1 MANQNIT
8 IIPQPRVP
16 IVDENTGYVTR
27 EWYRYFTNLF
37 VLTGAGASPT
47 TIPDLQ
53 NEIDDAVQQALDAAA
68 FTSLAPLPVPFSPD
82 IVSPAE
88 NGSVAAELEKNVEAL
103 GKTPSVEFLTAQIA
117 ELEKQI
123 QALKLAIQPELGTL
137 ASVNEDNVRRLVFNP
152 DPSPEVVYTPATL
165 AWNTDDGTL
174 DVGLNNDVVLQVGQE
189 SLFYAKNTSGGS
201 IAMGSACMFTGV
213 IGTSGKLTFAKAI
226 SDGSLPYEYMMGIIA
241 QDADNNDFAYV
252 TNFGLVR
259 GFDTTGSTK
268 TVPETWASG
277 DLLYFDPAYPGELTK
292 VEPEAPAFNSPI
304 AVVVNAASGGAGSIF
319 VRMKTGESLNNLHDV
334 RINGTGPAAGQI
346 LIYDA
351 TQQRWENNLL
361 TEGANIEVT
370 NADGAITIATTG
382 ASGSFTAQSGETIT
396 VVDGVITSI
405 V

>member
-16 IVDENTGYVTR
+16 IVDDKTGFVSR

-37 VLTGAGASPT
+37 VLTGGGASPT

-53 NEIDDAVQQALDAAA
+53 NELDDAVQQALDAAA
-68 FTSLAPLPVPFSPD
+68 LTGLAPLFEPPPQNLISNNP
-82 IVSPAE
+82 
-88 NGSVAAELEKNVEAL
+88 NAELL
-103 GKTPSVEFLTAQIA
+103 SAQIA

-123 QALKLAIQPELGTL
+123 QALKLAVQPELGTL

-165 AWNTDDGTL
+165 AWNLDDGTL

-213 IGTSGKLTFAKAI
+213 VGGSGKLTFAKAI
-226 SDGSLPYEYMMGIIA
+226 SDGSLPYEYMMGIA
-241 QDADNNDFAYV
+241 TQTSANNDFAYV
-252 TNFGLVR
+252 TNFGLIR
-259 GFDTTGSTK
+259 GFNTTGSTK

-277 DLLYFDPAYPGELTK
+277 DLLYFDPDYPGELTK

-319 VRMKTGESLNNLHDV
+319 VRMKTGESLTNLHDV
-334 RINGTGPAAGQI
+334 RINGTGPAAGQV

>member
-37 VLTGAGASPT
+37 VLTGAGSSPT

-53 NEIDDAVQQALDAAA
+53 TEIDDAVQQALDAAA
-68 FTSLAPLPVPFSPD
+68 LTGLAPLVEP
-82 IVSPAE
+82 PAQ
-88 NGSVAAELEKNVEAL
+88 NLIGNNPNAELL
-103 GKTPSVEFLTAQIA
+103 SAQIA

-123 QALKLAIQPELGTL
+123 QALKLAVQPELGTL

-152 DPSPEVVYTPATL
+152 NPSPEVVYTPATL

-241 QDADNNDFAYV
+241 QDAGNNDFAYV

>member
-1 MANQNIT
+1 
-8 IIPQPRVP
+8 
-16 IVDENTGYVTR
+16 
-27 EWYRYFTNLF
+27 
-37 VLTGAGASPT
+37 
-47 TIPDLQ
+47 
-53 NEIDDAVQQALDAAA
+53 
-68 FTSLAPLPVPFSPD
+68 
-82 IVSPAE
+82 
-88 NGSVAAELEKNVEAL
+88 
-103 GKTPSVEFLTAQIA
+103 
-117 ELEKQI
+117 
-123 QALKLAIQPELGTL
+123 
-137 ASVNEDNVRRLVFNP
+137 
-152 DPSPEVVYTPATL
+152 L